1 MICCFCVECFCSLF
15 KDDNNLCHFDTNLGN
30 PSPVIAFIRLAY
42 KHGCG
47 TFSWLPVDMWG
58 HIPLQGVLSLGRGSW
73 LGQRSRLSKPWGAS
87 QQASFLCGLCVSPCP
102 HPQVPLLLSM
112 LFLAMAFLSTQTRT
126 GREQKGWFS
135 ELVLC
140 ITTQALKTIQ

>member
-58 HIPLQGVLSLGRGSW
+58 HISLQEVLSLGRGSW
-73 LGQRSRLSKPWGAS
+73 LGQRSRLSKPWEAS
-87 QQASFLCGLCVSPCP
+87 QGDALLHDLAFSSSAAFSGWWAVSYKPNEP
-102 HPQVPLLLSM
+102 FPLKL
-112 LFLAMAFLSTQTRT
+112 LFLVFDHSN
-126 GREQKGWFS
+126 
-135 ELVLC
+135 
-140 ITTQALKTIQ
+140 